1 MGMVADLLSRWRCP
15 GVAGERGGGGFV
27 GYLNLRRQ
35 QRARRLFTALFDPI
49 LAADDPVLPHCPR
62 PLPGLVLRA
71 DIAGLWAALGVH
83 ALDQLAPG
91 AQTALD
97 RRAADTLLDE
107 VLRSPEALEWQER
120 MAAAAV
126 RFLDGVLT
134 EPGDGLAAVLER
146 LNRERLL
153 AIRGQSAAMVVPAP
167 LGAPFLRFVR
177 DYLPVAGRNASVL
190 AGCVA
195 EGPAGHLAGVA
206 ARFRRDVG
214 AVESELPD
222 LPALTALHV
231 GRQYGAVAL
240 MLRDHGRSAPVM
252 AALTGHFTA
261 CCVALAA
268 RVVAS
273 AADGEGVL
281 PRLGLIL
288 PAVIVAGVPDDAV
301 CGPDFHAGWQRLA
314 GVFEDCLAAAPGR
327 SDAPQLLALI
337 GGWDQ
342 LARTYDRPA
351 AAVGEG
357 LAALKTMLEAR

>member
-1 MGMVADLLSRWRCP
+1 MVSDLLRRWRRP
-15 GVAGERGGGGFV
+15 GAAGERGDGGFV

-49 LAADDPVLPHCPR
+49 LAGDDPVLLHCQR

-71 DIAGLWAALGVH
+71 DLAGLWAALGGH
-83 ALDQLAPG
+83 ALGQLVPG

-97 RRAADTLLDE
+97 RRAVDTLLDE
-107 VLRSPEALEWQER
+107 VLRSPEALDWQER

-126 RFLDGVLT
+126 RFLDEMLA
-134 EPGDGLAAVLER
+134 ESGDALAAVLDQ
-146 LNRERLL
+146 LNGERLL
-153 AIRGQSAAMVVPAP
+153 ALRSQSRSAEMAVPAP

-177 DYLPVAGRNASVL
+177 DWLPVAARSAPLL
-190 AGCVA
+190 ADCAA
-195 EGPAGHLAGVA
+195 EGPAGHLAGIA
-206 ARFRRDVG
+206 AKFRCDVG
-214 AVESELPD
+214 GGDSELPD
-222 LPALTALHV
+222 LPVLAALHV

-261 CCVALAA
+261 CCAALAA

-273 AADGEGVL
+273 AADAEGLL
-281 PRLGLIL
+281 PRLGLML
-288 PAVIVAGVPDDAV
+288 PALIVAGVPDDPA
-301 CGPDFHAGWQRLA
+301 CGPDFQAGWQRLA
-314 GVFEDCLAAAPGR
+314 GVFEDCLAAASGR

-342 LARTYDRPA
+342 LARTYDCPVG
-351 AAVGEG
+351 AVGEG